1 MIADRG
7 PALPALAVPYRTIGP
22 FEADTIPAGLL
33 RRHDL
38 KPGVWA
44 VLTVVFG
51 TIRFCWDDEAGG
63 ERELVAGEAILV
75 PPRVPHHLERRGP
88 VTLDIA
94 FHAPPDT
101 GA

>member
-7 PALPALAVPYRTIGP
+7 PALPAFAAPYRTIGP
-22 FEADTIPAGLL
+22 FDADTIPAGLL

-38 KPGVWA
+38 KPGVWG
-44 VLTVVFG
+44 VLTVAFG

-63 ERELVAGEAILV
+63 ERELAAGEAILV
-75 PPRVPHHLERRGP
+75 PPRVPHHLERCGP